1 MGSDLWWS
9 HSNHIHDQ
17 PNNQPSNV
25 SRSRAHVALKECTT
39 HRSLCVC
46 AWHLSPKIQDPALM
60 AARFIFFLRWFH
72 CLSTLEGVFFWAAD
86 SWASLWDGYNK
97 TLPNDQANMVNWSM
111 ISASISRKHSWNGQF
126 QGTWFGGILKFS
138 SLWNIQVVLL
148 EVQSRSF
155 NKAWP
160 PNKGGI
166 HHANLAPHKSAHII
180 WWLQISKTLASDF
193 WGWTKLSINSTP
205 SNKRW
210 GSFQQVLRNL
220 QVSTLSSISP
230 RLRELYKMESSTI
243 VAPSTAPIEILR

>member
-97 TLPNDQANMVNWSM
+97 TLPNDQQTWWIEAWFPQAFQENTAETDNFKAHDSAGFWSFLRCETYKWYYWR
-111 ISASISRKHSWNGQF
+111 SSQGPSTKHDPQ
-126 QGTWFGGILKFS
+126 
-138 SLWNIQVVLL
+138 
-148 EVQSRSF
+148 
-155 NKAWP
+155 
-160 PNKGGI
+160 KGGI
-166 HHANLAPHKSAHII
+166 HHANLAPHKFAHII